1 MRKPQSLTKA
11 QIAAYFRAAGAAAR
25 ALGEPLDAY
34 RKRVMKEVC
43 NVTSLKQL
51 NRTNDFDAVMT
62 RFAEDAADYQSA
74 CHYAVGSGRR
84 LAVLIAAVCEQVMQ
98 LKSLETTATTTTP
111 AEDYLRTIL
120 NRSGNLRSNQD
131 GGWWLDLSDTNLQA
145 VFAMLDTHR
154 RRLIRRLNQ
163 STASAVPLSFSPDS
177 ATSSSART
185 SPPTSSPPPSSA
197 PCESIS
203 NDVQTLFQP
212 HSNLVE
218 TLFNGVFIF
227 LAQTPFSQL
236 P

>member
-1 MRKPQSLTKA
+1 MRKPQSLTKP
-11 QIAAYFRAAGAAAR
+11 QIAAYFRAASAAAR

-43 NVTSLKQL
+43 NATSLKQL

-74 CHYAVGSGRR
+74 CHFAVGSGRR

-98 LKSLETTATTTTP
+98 LKCLETAETGAPATTTP
-111 AEDYLRTIL
+111 AEDYLRTIF
-120 NRSGNLRSNQD
+120 NRSGNLRSNQA

-163 STASAVPLSFSPDS
+163 STSSSVPLSFSMDIGYVLMGTQL
-177 ATSSSART
+177 ATYELP
-185 SPPTSSPPPSSA
+185 SPVIYA
-197 PCESIS
+197 VRVNI
-203 NDVQTLFQP
+203 Q
-212 HSNLVE
+212 
-218 TLFNGVFIF
+218 
-227 LAQTPFSQL
+227 
-236 P
+236 

>member
-1 MRKPQSLTKA
+1 MYKPKTITKP
-11 QIAAYFRAAGAAAR
+11 QIAAYFRAANAAAR

-34 RKRVMKEVC
+34 RKRVMQEVC

-51 NRTNDFDAVMT
+51 NRTSDFDAVMT

-84 LAVLIAAVCEQVMQ
+84 LAVLIGAVCEQVMQ
-98 LKSLETTATTTTP
+98 LKCLETTATTGAITTTTP

-120 NRSGNLRSNQD
+120 NRSGNLRSNQA

-163 STASAVPLSFSPDS
+163 STSSSVPLSFSMDIGYVLMGTHL
-177 ATSSSART
+177 ATYDL
-185 SPPTSSPPPSSA
+185 PTPIIHA
-197 PCESIS
+197 VRVNIK
-203 NDVQTLFQP
+203 
-212 HSNLVE
+212 
-218 TLFNGVFIF
+218 
-227 LAQTPFSQL
+227 
-236 P
+236 

>member
-1 MRKPQSLTKA
+1 MRKPQGLTKP

-43 NVTSLKQL
+43 NATSTKQL
-51 NRTNDFDAVMT
+51 DRTGDFDAIMT

-120 NRSGNLRSNQD
+120 NRSGNLRSNQA
-131 GGWWLDLSDTNLQA
+131 GGWWLDLTDTNLQA

-154 RRLIRRLNQ
+154 RRLIRRLNH
-163 STASAVPLSFSPDS
+163 STSGSVPLAFSMDIGYFLMGTRL
-177 ATSSSART
+177 ATYELPSPITRT
-185 SPPTSSPPPSSA
+185 VRV
-197 PCESIS
+197 
-203 NDVQTLFQP
+203 NVQ
-212 HSNLVE
+212 
-218 TLFNGVFIF
+218 
-227 LAQTPFSQL
+227 
-236 P
+236 

>member
-1 MRKPQSLTKA
+1 MRKPQGLTKP

-34 RKRVMKEVC
+34 RKRIMKEVC

-74 CHYAVGSGRR
+74 FHYAVGSGRR

-98 LKSLETTATTTTP
+98 LKSLEATATDATTTTTP

-120 NRSGNLRSNQD
+120 NRSGNLRSNQA
-131 GGWWLDLSDTNLQA
+131 GGWWLDLTDTNLQA

-154 RRLIRRLNQ
+154 RRLIRRLNR
-163 STASAVPLSFSPDS
+163 STSGSVPLAFSMDIGYFLMGTRL
-177 ATSSSART
+177 ATYELPSPITRT
-185 SPPTSSPPPSSA
+185 VRV
-197 PCESIS
+197 
-203 NDVQTLFQP
+203 NVQ
-212 HSNLVE
+212 
-218 TLFNGVFIF
+218 
-227 LAQTPFSQL
+227 
-236 P
+236 

>member
-1 MRKPQSLTKA
+1 MTTKSLTKP
-11 QIAAYFRAAGAAAR
+11 QIAAYFRAACAAAR
-25 ALGEPLDAY
+25 ALGEPLEAY

-84 LAVLIAAVCEQVMQ
+84 IAVLIAAVCEQVMQ

-120 NRSGNLRSNQD
+120 NRSGNLRSNQA
-131 GGWWLDLSDTNLQA
+131 GGWWLDLSDTNLQS

-154 RRLIRRLNQ
+154 RRLIRRLNH
-163 STASAVPLSFSPDS
+163 STSGFVPLAFSMDIGYFLMGTRL
-177 ATSSSART
+177 ATYELPSPITRT
-185 SPPTSSPPPSSA
+185 VRV
-197 PCESIS
+197 
-203 NDVQTLFQP
+203 NVQ
-212 HSNLVE
+212 
-218 TLFNGVFIF
+218 
-227 LAQTPFSQL
+227 
-236 P
+236 

>member
-1 MRKPQSLTKA
+1 MRKPQGITKP
-11 QIAAYFRAAGAAAR
+11 QIAAYFRAASAAAR

-43 NVTSLKQL
+43 NATSLKQL

-74 CHYAVGSGRR
+74 CHYAVGAERR

-98 LKSLETTATTTTP
+98 LKCLETLATTTTP

-163 STASAVPLSFSPDS
+163 STSSSVPLSFSMDIGYVLMGTQL
-177 ATSSSART
+177 ATYELPSPITRT
-185 SPPTSSPPPSSA
+185 VRVN
-197 PCESIS
+197 IK
-203 NDVQTLFQP
+203 
-212 HSNLVE
+212 
-218 TLFNGVFIF
+218 
-227 LAQTPFSQL
+227 
-236 P
+236 

>member
-1 MRKPQSLTKA
+1 MRKPQSLTKP

-43 NVTSLKQL
+43 NVTSIKQL
-51 NRTNDFDAVMT
+51 NRTSDFDAVMT

-84 LAVLIAAVCEQVMQ
+84 LAVLIGAVCEQVMQ
-98 LKSLETTATTTTP
+98 LKCLETAETGAPATTTP

-120 NRSGNLRSNQD
+120 NRSGNLRSNQA
-131 GGWWLDLSDTNLQA
+131 GGWWLDLAETHLQA

-163 STASAVPLSFSPDS
+163 STSSSVPLSFSMDIGYVLMGTHL
-177 ATSSSART
+177 ATYDL
-185 SPPTSSPPPSSA
+185 PTPIIHA
-197 PCESIS
+197 VRVNIK
-203 NDVQTLFQP
+203 
-212 HSNLVE
+212 
-218 TLFNGVFIF
+218 
-227 LAQTPFSQL
+227 
-236 P
+236 

>member
-1 MRKPQSLTKA
+1 MRKPQGITKP
-11 QIAAYFRAAGAAAR
+11 QIAAYFRAASAAAR

-43 NVTSLKQL
+43 NATSLKQL

-98 LKSLETTATTTTP
+98 LKCLETAETGAPATTTP
-111 AEDYLRTIL
+111 AEDYLRMIL
-120 NRSGNLRSNQD
+120 NRSGNLRSNQA

-154 RRLIRRLNQ
+154 RRLIRRLNH
-163 STASAVPLSFSPDS
+163 STSGSVPLAFSMDIGYFLMGTRL
-177 ATSSSART
+177 ATYELPSPITRT
-185 SPPTSSPPPSSA
+185 VRVN
-197 PCESIS
+197 I
-203 NDVQTLFQP
+203 Q
-212 HSNLVE
+212 
-218 TLFNGVFIF
+218 
-227 LAQTPFSQL
+227 
-236 P
+236 

>member
-1 MRKPQSLTKA
+1 MTNKGLTKP
-11 QIAAYFRAAGAAAR
+11 QIAAYFRAANAAAR

-43 NVTSLKQL
+43 NVTSIKQL
-51 NRTNDFDAVMT
+51 NRTSDFDAVMT
-62 RFAEDAADYQSA
+62 RFAEDADDYQSA
-74 CHYAVGSGRR
+74 CHFAVGSGRR
-84 LAVLIAAVCEQVMQ
+84 IAVLIATVCEQVMQ

-163 STASAVPLSFSPDS
+163 STSSSIPLSFSMDIGYVLMGTHL
-177 ATSSSART
+177 ATYELPSPITRT
-185 SPPTSSPPPSSA
+185 VRV
-197 PCESIS
+197 
-203 NDVQTLFQP
+203 NVQ
-212 HSNLVE
+212 
-218 TLFNGVFIF
+218 
-227 LAQTPFSQL
+227 
-236 P
+236 

>member
-1 MRKPQSLTKA
+1 MRKPQGITKP

-43 NVTSLKQL
+43 NVPSLKQL

-98 LKSLETTATTTTP
+98 LKCLETTATTGAIATTAP

-120 NRSGNLRSNQD
+120 NRSGNLRSNQA

-154 RRLIRRLNQ
+154 RRLIRRLNH
-163 STASAVPLSFSPDS
+163 STSGSVPLAFSMDIGYFLMGTHL
-177 ATSSSART
+177 ATYELPSPITRT
-185 SPPTSSPPPSSA
+185 VRVN
-197 PCESIS
+197 I
-203 NDVQTLFQP
+203 Q
-212 HSNLVE
+212 
-218 TLFNGVFIF
+218 
-227 LAQTPFSQL
+227 
-236 P
+236 

>member
-1 MRKPQSLTKA
+1 MRKPQGLTKP
-11 QIAAYFRAAGAAAR
+11 QIAAYFRAANAAAR

-43 NVTSLKQL
+43 NVTSIKQL
-51 NRTNDFDAVMT
+51 NRTSDFDAVMT

-98 LKSLETTATTTTP
+98 LKCLESAETGAPATTTP

-120 NRSGNLRSNQD
+120 NRSGNLRSNQA

-154 RRLIRRLNQ
+154 RRLIRRLNH
-163 STASAVPLSFSPDS
+163 STSGSVPLAFSMDIGYFLMGTRL
-177 ATSSSART
+177 ATYELPSPITRT
-185 SPPTSSPPPSSA
+185 VRV
-197 PCESIS
+197 
-203 NDVQTLFQP
+203 NVQ
-212 HSNLVE
+212 
-218 TLFNGVFIF
+218 
-227 LAQTPFSQL
+227 
-236 P
+236 

>member
-1 MRKPQSLTKA
+1 MYKPKTITKPQM
-11 QIAAYFRAAGAAAR
+11 AAYFRAANAAAR
-25 ALGEPLDAY
+25 ALGEPLDTY

-43 NVTSLKQL
+43 NVTSIKQL
-51 NRTNDFDAVMT
+51 NRTSDFDAVMT

-98 LKSLETTATTTTP
+98 LKCLETTATGATATTTP

-120 NRSGNLRSNQD
+120 NRSGNLRSNQA

-163 STASAVPLSFSPDS
+163 STSSSVPLSFSMDIGYVLMGTQL
-177 ATSSSART
+177 ATYEL
-185 SPPTSSPPPSSA
+185 SSP
-197 PCESIS
+197 ITRTVRV
-203 NDVQTLFQP
+203 NIQ
-212 HSNLVE
+212 
-218 TLFNGVFIF
+218 
-227 LAQTPFSQL
+227 
-236 P
+236 

>member
-1 MRKPQSLTKA
+1 MRKPQGLTKP

-43 NVTSLKQL
+43 NVTSIKQL
-51 NRTNDFDAVMT
+51 NRTSDFDAVMT

-98 LKSLETTATTTTP
+98 LKCLETAETGAPATTTP

-120 NRSGNLRSNQD
+120 NRSGNLRSNQA
-131 GGWWLDLSDTNLQA
+131 GGWWLDLTDTNLQA

-163 STASAVPLSFSPDS
+163 STSSSVPLSFSMDIGYFLMGTRL
-177 ATSSSART
+177 ATYELPSPITRT
-185 SPPTSSPPPSSA
+185 VRVN
-197 PCESIS
+197 I
-203 NDVQTLFQP
+203 Q
-212 HSNLVE
+212 
-218 TLFNGVFIF
+218 
-227 LAQTPFSQL
+227 
-236 P
+236 